1 MRRRILIDAATSAQ
15 ESTANPVTTRTIE
28 SVSLDAA
35 LASEDITHTQELEQ
49 ELAVPPDNA
58 DIEMGDSEAAEM
70 TPEPAKDV
78 EMGKDSEFPT
88 LPETQESEPE
98 AIAAVPVDD
107 TELVPETVAPG
118 PTAQIAVS
126 ESATLANDEVA
137 IAETVL
143 PVPAAPNATASSDT
157 PKTKAKAPPAKGRK
171 SKTKEVPCTIC
182 LQTPWHFQKDCPE
195 VKEGAENL
203 RYLLSA
209 RQDQHNS
216 IADGV
221 DGESHFEQSIE
232 LIQEWIERLEKIAG
246 KVQGVPGVEKGNTAF
261 RPRSP
266 IGILGDKD
274 GRTYDLNA
282 QSPTKKAVARKDK
295 ARSKDL
301 EVAIEKESELA
312 STAEDIVLASP
323 ETSDAIL
330 PPVPDNDDG
339 DDSLSPPSSMPA
351 PAQRPSSVTSSVVT
365 PPESPALVPDTFN
378 FPPIH
383 LKAMQK
389 SRRTG
394 STSGLSVSDAYI
406 ETEPSDDSSSDD
418 DDGEEDRGADEM
430 SGSESDASTSSPS
443 SIVSSDSDDD
453 DSAESTTSRVPMPS
467 DPSEAITFSLTRE
480 LSEREKKKARLSA
493 AKMQPVAF
501 DEVSVIDEDED
512 LEEDDQA
519 EEGVSPPA
527 PTPARLPRARADS
540 DSSIGDFGD
549 DASRRSSM
557 SEDDLTSRRQAPP
570 PIIAS
575 SSVTQNL
582 SGFESDAEND
592 NLAASERQD
601 SITPHAELVS
611 IDVDPEPVANSIDSE
626 TSKSSRSF
634 RDIEGIAAS
643 SPELDDSAGLYAVQQ
658 GIADE
663 EESTVAD
670 EEEDVVPDPPVPT
683 QSLSQA
689 RRSRRQSTQ
698 ASTAE
703 SVEPVVKAEPV
714 SAAASGTRR
723 SSRTSAPPRETPAR
737 RLRSASREIPE
748 KTPPPPSRSTRSVS
762 RSRTSMSPS
771 VGLRSPAP
779 ATPRTRR
786 VSRSLQSD
794 TDGPEQETPKQV
806 RPFSSL
812 ILLKYSS

>member
-1 MRRRILIDAATSAQ
+1 MI
-15 ESTANPVTTRTIE
+15 PTIE
-28 SVSLDAA
+28 SDVPDTA
-35 LASEDITHTQELEQ
+35 LASEDAAQSQELERD
-49 ELAVPPDNA
+49 LAVSTDNA
-58 DIEMGDSEAAEM
+58 DIEMGDPEAVEMPPGPAE
-70 TPEPAKDV
+70 DV
-78 EMGKDSEFPT
+78 EMGEDPEFPT
-88 LPETQESEPE
+88 LPETQESESE

-107 TELVPETVAPG
+107 TELVPETAAPG

-126 ESATLANDEVA
+126 ESATPANDEVA
-137 IAETVL
+137 IPETVL
-143 PVPAAPNATASSDT
+143 PVPAAPNATASSAT

-182 LQTPWHFQKDCPE
+182 LRTPWHFQKDCPE

-216 IADGV
+216 IADSV

-232 LIQEWIERLEKIAG
+232 HIQEWIERLEKIAG
-246 KVQGVPGVEKGNTAF
+246 KVQGAPGVNGSNTAF

-274 GRTYDLNA
+274 GRTFDLNA

-301 EVAIEKESELA
+301 EVAVEKREIA
-312 STAEDIVLASP
+312 SPAEDVVLASP
-323 ETSDAIL
+323 ESLDVVL

-418 DDGEEDRGADEM
+418 DEDEEDNGENKL
-430 SGSESDASTSSPS
+430 SGSESDASTSSSS

-467 DPSEAITFSLTRE
+467 NPSEAITFSLTRE

-493 AKMQPVAF
+493 AKMHPVSF
-501 DEVSVIDEDED
+501 DEVSVVDEDED
-512 LEEDDQA
+512 QDEDDQA
-519 EEGVSPPA
+519 EEGASPPA

-549 DASRRSSM
+549 DASRRSSI
-557 SEDDLTSRRQAPP
+557 SEEEITSRRQAPP

-575 SSVTQNL
+575 SSVTLNP
-582 SGFESDAEND
+582 SGFESDAED
-592 NLAASERQD
+592 DDLSAPEREAST
-601 SITPHAELVS
+601 TPPAEPVS
-611 IDVDPEPVANSIDSE
+611 IDVDLEPVANSIDSA

-643 SPELDDSAGLYAVQQ
+643 SPELDDSAGLHAVQQ

-670 EEEDVVPDPPVPT
+670 EEEDVVPEPPVPT

-703 SVEPVVKAEPV
+703 SAEPV
-714 SAAASGTRR
+714 IQAGPASVAASGTRR
-723 SSRTSAPPRETPAR
+723 SSRTSAPPRDLPGR
-737 RLRSASREIPE
+737 RLRSASREVPE

-771 VGLRSPAP
+771 VGLQSPAP
-779 ATPRTRR
+779 ATPRIRR

-794 TDGPEQETPKQV
+794 TDGPGQETPKQV
-806 RPFSSL
+806 GHFPSL